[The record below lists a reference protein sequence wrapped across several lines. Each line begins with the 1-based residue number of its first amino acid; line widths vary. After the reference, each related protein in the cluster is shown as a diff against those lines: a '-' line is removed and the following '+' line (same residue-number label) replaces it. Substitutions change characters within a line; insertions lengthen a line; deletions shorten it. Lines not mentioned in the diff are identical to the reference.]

1 MSVPPPSGPRASA
14 RAPAPD
20 PGAGA
25 TAAAATTT
33 ARMPATSARPDSR
46 PVPSLAAGRSDAG
59 APDAGRPRPGRRV
72 RGRVA
77 ALLPRRSDLAEVR
90 RDPRRDL
97 LAGLTVAIVALPLA
111 LGFGVSSG
119 LGAEAGLA
127 TAVVAGAL
135 AAIFGGSNLQVSG
148 PTGAMTV
155 VLVPIVA
162 EHGPS
167 GVLTVG
173 LIAGVLLVALAAL
186 RAGAYM
192 RYVPAPVVEGFTL
205 GIACVIGLQQIP
217 NALGVAKSDGDRVLV
232 VAWRAFEEFA
242 AAPNWT
248 AVALAAA
255 VAAVMLTGARLRP
268 TVPFSVIAVAVATV
282 VAQLAHL
289 DAAPPIGDLPS
300 GLSAPSPAFL
310 DLGSLGSLLAPAV
323 AVAALAALESL
334 LSASVADGMTV
345 GQRHDPDREL
355 FGQGLANI
363 AAPLFGGVPA
373 TGAIART
380 AVNVR
385 SGAGSRLASLTHA
398 AVLAVIVFT
407 AAPLVSRIPLAAL
420 AGVLIAT
427 AIRMVEVGS
436 LRAMARATRS
446 DAAVL
451 VLTAAATLV
460 LDLVRAVIVGLAVA
474 GVLALRAV
482 AGQARLDQLPLDRDD
497 HTAEEHALLAEHIVA
512 YRIDGPL
519 FFAAAHRFLLELT
532 EVADVR
538 VVILRM
544 SRVSTVDATGALVLK
559 DVVDKLGR
567 RGIVVMASGIRRGQ
581 RQALDSVGALAP
593 LRHEGREYAT
603 TPEAIRGAR
612 QYLERSG
619 VLPPPAPDVPHPL
632 GTGSCPPRADGV
644 EG

>member
-1 MSVPPPSGPRASA
+1 MRSSLIGRAWG
-14 RAPAPD
+14 RAW
-20 PGAGA
+20 
-25 TAAAATTT
+25 
-33 ARMPATSARPDSR
+33 
-46 PVPSLAAGRSDAG
+46 
-59 APDAGRPRPGRRV
+59 
-72 RGRVA
+72 
-77 ALLPRRSDLAEVR
+77 ALLPARTDLDQAR

-111 LGFGVSSG
+111 LGFGVTSG

-162 EHGPS
+162 EHGPG

-173 LIAGVLLVALAAL
+173 LLAGLILVALAMA
-186 RAGAYM
+186 RAGKYM
-192 RYVPAPVVEGFTL
+192 QYVPAPVVEGFTL

-217 NALGVAKSDGDRVLV
+217 NALGVTKPEGDKILV
-232 VAWRAFEEFA
+232 VTWRALQEA
-242 AAPNWT
+242 GKAPNWT
-248 AVALAAA
+248 AIALAGA
-255 VAAVMLTGARLRP
+255 VAAVMLIGARLRP
-268 TVPFSVIAVAVATV
+268 TIPFSIVAVIAATLV
-282 VAQLAHL
+282 TQTFHL
-289 DAAPPIGDLPS
+289 DAARPIGKLPA
-300 GLSAPSPAFL
+300 GLPAPSLSFL

-345 GQRHDPDREL
+345 GQKHDPDREL

-385 SGAGSRLASLTHA
+385 TGASSRLSALAHA
-398 AVLAVIVFT
+398 VVLAVIVFA
-407 AAPLVSRIPLAAL
+407 AAPLVSKVPLAAL

-446 DAAVL
+446 DALIL
-451 VLTAAATLV
+451 VLTAVATV
-460 LDLVRAVIVGLAVA
+460 CLDLVYAVIIGLAVA
-474 GVLALRAV
+474 GALALRAV
-482 AGQARLDQLPLDRDD
+482 AQQARMDQVPLDHGE
-497 HTAEEHALLAEHIVA
+497 HTDEEHALLDEHIVA
-512 YRIDGPL
+512 YRMDGPL
-519 FFAAAHRFLLELT
+519 FFAAAHRFLLELA

-544 SRVSTVDATGALVLK
+544 SRVTTMDATGALVLK
-559 DVVDKLGR
+559 DAVEKLNR
-567 RGIVVMASGIRRGQ
+567 RGIAVMTSGIRPGQ
-581 RQALDSVGALAP
+581 YQVLDSVGALTL
-593 LRHEGREYAT
+593 LRHEGRSYAT
-603 TPEAIRGAR
+603 TPEAIAGAR
-612 QYLERSG
+612 THLERAG
-619 VLPPPAPDVPHPL
+619 ILPAGPTD
-632 GTGSCPPRADGV
+632 TGPRAGSQEETV
-644 EG
+644 R

>member
-1 MSVPPPSGPRASA
+1 MSVPLS
-14 RAPAPD
+14 PA
-20 PGAGA
+20 GI
-25 TAAAATTT
+25 
-33 ARMPATSARPDSR
+33 RSRITS
-46 PVPSLAAGRSDAG
+46 
-59 APDAGRPRPGRRV
+59 
-72 RGRVA
+72 
-77 ALLPRRSDLAEVR
+77 LLPTRADLAQAR

-97 LAGLTVAIVALPLA
+97 LAGLTVAVVALPLA

-135 AAIFGGSNLQVSG
+135 AAVFGGSHLQVSG

-162 EHGPS
+162 DHGPS

-173 LIAGVLLVALAAL
+173 LMAGVILVALALL
-186 RAGAYM
+186 RAGGSM

-205 GIACVIGLQQIP
+205 GIACVIGLQQVP
-217 NALGVAKSDGDRVLV
+217 NALGVPVPEGERVLV
-232 VAWRAFEEFA
+232 VAWRALEDFA
-242 AAPNWT
+242 RDPGWASP
-248 AVALAAA
+248 ALALA
-255 VAAVMLTGARLRP
+255 VAAVMLLGARWKP
-268 TVPFSVIAVAVATV
+268 TVPFSILAVIAATV
-282 VAQLAHL
+282 VVQVAGP
-289 DAAPPIGDLPS
+289 DGVRPIGDLPA
-300 GLSAPSPAFL
+300 GLPAPSLAFL
-310 DLGSLGSLLAPAV
+310 DAGALGGLLAPAV

-385 SGAGSRLASLTHA
+385 SGATSKLASLAHA
-398 AVLAVIVFT
+398 AVLAVIVFA

-420 AGVLIAT
+420 AGVLLAT
-427 AIRMVEVGS
+427 AIRMVEAGS

-446 DAAVL
+446 DALIL
-451 VLTAAATLV
+451 VLTAVATLV
-460 LDLVRAVIVGLAVA
+460 LDLVQAVIIGLAVA
-474 GVLALRAV
+474 GLLALRAV
-482 AGQARLDQLPLDRDD
+482 ARQARLAPVPLDRGD
-497 HTAEEHALLAEHIVA
+497 HTEEEHELLAEHIVA

-532 EVADVR
+532 ELADVR

-544 SRVSTVDATGALVLK
+544 SHVSVVDATGALVLK
-559 DVVDKLGR
+559 DVVAKLRR
-567 RGIVVMASGIRRGQ
+567 RGVVVMVSGIRPGHR
-581 RQALDSVGALAP
+581 RVLDSVGALEL

-603 TPEAIRGAR
+603 TPEAIGAAR
-612 QYLERSG
+612 DHLERTG
-619 VLPPPAPDVPHPL
+619 VLTTSPAPAPAREAP
-632 GTGSCPPRADGV
+632 
-644 EG
+644 

>member
-1 MSVPPPSGPRASA
+1 MTTVAVRAWSRVRSLLPA
-14 RAPAPD
+14 RAD
-20 PGAGA
+20 
-25 TAAAATTT
+25 
-33 ARMPATSARPDSR
+33 
-46 PVPSLAAGRSDAG
+46 L
-59 APDAGRPRPGRRV
+59 
-72 RGRVA
+72 VA
-77 ALLPRRSDLAEVR
+77 AR
-90 RDPRRDL
+90 RDPKRDL

-135 AAIFGGSNLQVSG
+135 AAVFGGSNLQVSG

-162 EHGPS
+162 RYGPG

-173 LIAGVLLVALAAL
+173 LIAGAMLIGLALA
-186 RAGAYM
+186 RAGRYM
-192 RYVPAPVVEGFTL
+192 QYVPAPVVEGFTL
-205 GIACVIGLQQIP
+205 GIAGVIGLQQVP
-217 NALGVAKSDGDRVLV
+217 GALGVPKPEGDKVLV
-232 VAWRAFEEFA
+232 VTWRAFEAFVRV
-242 AAPNWT
+242 PNWT
-248 AVALAAA
+248 AVALAAV
-255 VAAVMLTGARLRP
+255 VAAVMLLGARWRP
-268 TVPFSVIAVAVATV
+268 TIPFSILAVIGATV
-282 VAQLAHL
+282 VAQVFHL
-289 DAAPPIGDLPS
+289 DAARPIGDLPA
-300 GLSAPSPAFL
+300 GLPAPSLSFL
-310 DLGSLGSLLAPAV
+310 DPGALGSLLAPAI

-345 GQRHDPDREL
+345 GQKHDPDREL

-385 SGAGSRLASLTHA
+385 TGAGSRLASLTHA
-398 AVLAVIVFT
+398 TVLAVIVFA

-446 DAAVL
+446 DAIVL
-451 VLTAAATLV
+451 VLTAAATLA
-460 LDLVRAVIVGLAVA
+460 LDLVYAVLIGLAVA

-482 AGQARLDQLPLDRDD
+482 AGQARLDQVPLAAELSGD
-497 HTAEEHALLAEHIVA
+497 HSAEEHALLAEHIVA

-519 FFAAAHRFLLELT
+519 FFAAAHRFLLELS

-544 SRVSTVDATGALVLK
+544 SRVSTIDATGALVLK
-559 DVVDKLGR
+559 DAVTKLHR
-567 RGIVVMASGIRRGQ
+567 RGIAVMASGIRPGQ
-581 RQALDSVGALAP
+581 RQVLDSVGALEL
-593 LRHEGREYAT
+593 LRHEGREFTT
-603 TPEAIRGAR
+603 TPEAIATAR
-612 QYLERSG
+612 AHLHSAG
-619 VLPPPAPDVPHPL
+619 VLSVPGRKTTP
-632 GTGSCPPRADGV
+632 TSEEEPTR
-644 EG
+644 

>member
-1 MSVPPPSGPRASA
+1 MRISF
-14 RAPAPD
+14 
-20 PGAGA
+20 
-25 TAAAATTT
+25 
-33 ARMPATSARPDSR
+33 
-46 PVPSLAAGRSDAG
+46 
-59 APDAGRPRPGRRV
+59 
-72 RGRVA
+72 GRVGA
-77 ALLPRRSDLAEVR
+77 RFTSLLPNRGDLAEIR

-127 TAVVAGAL
+127 TAVIAGAL

-162 EHGPS
+162 EYGPG

-173 LIAGVLLVALAAL
+173 LMAGVMLVALAVL
-186 RAGAYM
+186 KAGKYM
-192 RYVPAPVVEGFTL
+192 QYVPAPVVEGFTL

-217 NALGVAKSDGDRVLV
+217 NALGVPKPEGDRVLV
-232 VAWRAFEEFA
+232 VAWHALEEFA
-242 AAPNWT
+242 KYPNWT
-248 AVALAAA
+248 AAAFALA
-255 VAAVMLTGARLRP
+255 VAAVMLIGARLRP
-268 TVPFSVIAVAVATV
+268 TIPFSIVAVIVATI
-282 VAQLAHL
+282 VAQLAGL
-289 DAAPPIGDLPS
+289 DAAKPIGDLPS
-300 GLSAPSPAFL
+300 GLPAPSLAFL
-310 DLGSLGSLLAPAV
+310 DPGALGSLLAPAV

-345 GQRHDPDREL
+345 GQKHDPDREL

-385 SGAGSRLASLTHA
+385 TGASSRLASLVHA
-398 AVLAVIVFT
+398 AALAVIVFA

-420 AGVLIAT
+420 AGVLLAT

-436 LRAMARATRS
+436 LRAMAKATRS
-446 DAAVL
+446 DALIL
-451 VLTAAATLV
+451 VLTAVATLA
-460 LDLVRAVIVGLAVA
+460 LDLVYAVIIGLVVA
-474 GVLALRAV
+474 GALALRAV
-482 AGQARLDQLPLDRDD
+482 AKQARLEEVPLDRGD
-497 HTAEEHALLAEHIVA
+497 HSAEEHALLAEHIVA

-519 FFAAAHRFLLELT
+519 FFAAAHRFLLELA

-544 SRVSTVDATGALVLK
+544 SRVTTIDATGALVLK
-559 DVVDKLGR
+559 DVVDKLNR
-567 RGIVVMASGIRRGQ
+567 RGIVVMTSGIRAGQ
-581 RQALDSVGALAP
+581 RQVLDSVGALEL
-593 LRHEGREYAT
+593 LRLEGREYVT

-612 QYLERSG
+612 SYLECAG
-619 VLPPPAPDVPHPL
+619 VLPPLPVQSSRPVSEETEETV
-632 GTGSCPPRADGV
+632 G
-644 EG
+644 